1 MTNREYLSTLSN
13 HDLSNYIYTFLI
25 PVIGKLTNN
34 SVMGV
39 AEWLGQEHNARD
51 YPYWTPS
58 LTIGD
63 DYIETAPKQATWVL
77 NSDGFHCSRCGYKEQ
92 STGFPG
98 TCPNCGSKMKG
109 VDDGCN
115 Y

>member
-1 MTNREYLSTLSN
+1 MTNREYLATLSN
-13 HDLSNYIYTFLI
+13 YDLSNYIYTFLV
-25 PVIGKLTNN
+25 PVIGKSNNN

-39 AEWLGQEHNARD
+39 AEWLGQEHNV
-51 YPYWTPS
+51 PYWTPS

-77 NSDGFHCSRCGYKEQ
+77 YGADFYCSKCGFRNRSDGF
-92 STGFPG
+92 PA
-98 TCPNCGSKMKG
+98 TCPNCGSKIKG